1 MNHQGLFPAVTISFN
16 LQPGVALG
24 DAVNAI
30 DAAAA
35 KIGLPATI
43 QTGFAG
49 TAQAY
54 QDSLGSEPILI
65 AAALATVYIVLGILY
80 ESYIHP
86 ITILSTLPS
95 AGVGALLAL
104 MLTHTDLSIIAIIG
118 IILLI
123 GIVKKNAI
131 MMIDF
136 ALAAERNEGKNSRD
150 AIFEACMLR
159 FRPILMTTMAAML
172 GALPLALGT
181 RHRIGVAPAAGNHD
195 HRRIDRQP
203 DADALHDP
211 GGVPVLRPAAALV
224 GPRTRETAGPESAGV
239 GGLKMKSLKFAPAL
253 LAGLLL
259 SSCMVGPNYKRP
271 AAPLTPAFKEPLP
284 EGWKEAQ
291 PKDGALKG
299 KWWEIYNDPALNALE
314 EQVNISNQNVL
325 AAEAQFR
332 EARDAVRVARAALF
346 PTIGTNPAITNS
358 RTGTGGTATF
368 GNSSPIHNSFTLP
381 ADFSYQVDLW
391 GSIRRGVTQSA
402 NLAQASFAQLENAR
416 LSYQAELAS
425 DYFELHGLDGDAELL
440 GRTVKS
446 YADYLK
452 LTEDRLHSGV
462 ASGSDVAQAQTQLET
477 ARASLIDLQ
486 VARAQYEH
494 AIAVLIGK
502 PPAQVEIPAL
512 VLKTPPP
519 PIPTGVPSALLER
532 RPDISEFERQV
543 AAANEQIGIDQA
555 AFYPT
560 LTLTASAGLQGTSLL
575 NIFQWP
581 SRFWSVGPGL
591 AYTLFDAGRRR
602 AIVAEARDAYDVTV
616 ANYRQSVLAAFQQV
630 EDNLAA
636 LRVLQNEATPVT
648 AAVKAAEDALNISTY
663 QYKAGTVNYLQVIIS
678 QTAALSAE
686 RTAVDLLTRRLN
698 ASVLLVE
705 ALGGGWDASQLP
717 TPESLRSSR

>member
-1 MNHQGLFPAVTISFN
+1 
-16 LQPGVALG
+16 
-24 DAVNAI
+24 
-30 DAAAA
+30 
-35 KIGLPATI
+35 
-43 QTGFAG
+43 
-49 TAQAY
+49 
-54 QDSLGSEPILI
+54 
-65 AAALATVYIVLGILY
+65 
-80 ESYIHP
+80 
-86 ITILSTLPS
+86 
-95 AGVGALLAL
+95 
-104 MLTHTDLSIIAIIG
+104 
-118 IILLI
+118 
-123 GIVKKNAI
+123 
-131 MMIDF
+131 
-136 ALAAERNEGKNSRD
+136 
-150 AIFEACMLR
+150 
-159 FRPILMTTMAAML
+159 
-172 GALPLALGT
+172 
-181 RHRIGVAPAAGNHD
+181 
-195 HRRIDRQP
+195 
-203 DADALHDP
+203 
-211 GGVPVLRPAAALV
+211 
-224 GPRTRETAGPESAGV
+224 
-239 GGLKMKSLKFAPAL
+239 MKSLKFAPAL

-259 SSCMVGPNYKRP
+259 SSCMVGPNYKKP